1 MDGCDLV
8 LSTGRAPFWAS
19 EKCRKEPRKVLKGW
33 TFEMGERNRNGK
45 RPAVCEESK
54 GFCLRIQSREDLK
67 DGKKELPPAAVRKY
81 GDQMADHIFL
91 KVPNGG
97 KHWKIELRT
106 SPRRDRMWLEKGWE
120 EFASFYL
127 LDQGDLATFSSE
139 GEHAHFQIRIFSWDD
154 MEIYYPIRG
163 GGLDVSGPKR
173 KETRVEAEA
182 EARAISISPRSSADE
197 HQYDISKVSS
207 FRSDKPCLN
216 VQITATSLTNRVFIN
231 PEFALEHFCKEG
243 SCCDLSLQN
252 TLGDR
257 IWTVQCISYT
267 ISDGRMRTVISGAGW
282 KSFRQDNHLEEGDV
296 LVLELIEERR
306 CRVSI
311 IRAQK

>member
-1 MDGCDLV
+1 
-8 LSTGRAPFWAS
+8 
-19 EKCRKEPRKVLKGW
+19 
-33 TFEMGERNRNGK
+33 MGERNRNGK

-91 KVPNGG
+91 KVPNCG

-163 GGLDVSGPKR
+163 GGVDVSGPKR

-216 VQITATSLTNRVFIN
+216 VQITATSLTNNRV
-231 PEFALEHFCKEG
+231 
-243 SCCDLSLQN
+243 N

-311 IRAQK
+311 IRAQT